1 MVNATWDI
9 YCNDYED
16 LVKNIRDTQCPIP
29 ITYKEYLSFHDEKHV
44 VNKVINDLTW
54 HPFWT
59 GIMFTAYTSFAKSQ
73 HLIGPK
79 SDEEVNNLKQRNKNF
94 FSFKS

>member
-1 MVNATWDI
+1 M
-9 YCNDYED
+9 
-16 LVKNIRDTQCPIP
+16 KNIRDTQCPIP

-59 GIMFTAYTSFAKSQ
+59 GVMFTAYTSFAKSQ

-79 SDEEVNNLKQRNKNF
+79 SDEEVNLKQRNRNF
-94 FSFKS
+94 FFFQIMIKIFITDYQSL